1 MESWEWLG
9 EDKVVQVRFGCD
21 GAKKWCYH
29 SAVLTYSSFWST
41 FEQVYLYSNI
51 AFWECR
57 HFAWWKL
64 LLIYLYRWNIDLN
77 SIYIQYIQH
86 RHLSKCQCQL
96 SRSEQRTV
104 LGNNVIGSCV
114 ESASRILAKFQVR
127 CMERA
132 VTTDS
137 SGYGVTCW
145 DLNVLI
151 MNGDGAALDNDL
163 YIFGTRGYILVLL
176 ESC

>member
-29 SAVLTYSSFWST
+29 SAVLTYSSFWSKV
-41 FEQVYLYSNI
+41 EQVYLYSNI
-51 AFWECR
+51 AFWKCR
-57 HFAWWKL
+57 HFAWRKL
-64 LLIYLYRWNIDLN
+64 LCWYLFIVETLISTLSIFSIFSTDICQSVSVKVRAKDCSWKRDQKLCRKRFTDPGKVSSPLYG
-77 SIYIQYIQH
+77 
-86 RHLSKCQCQL
+86 
-96 SRSEQRTV
+96 E
-104 LGNNVIGSCV
+104 
-114 ESASRILAKFQVR
+114 
-127 CMERA
+127 A

-137 SGYGVTCW
+137 SGYGVTSW
-145 DLNVLI
+145 DLNVL
-151 MNGDGAALDNDL
+151 NGDGPLTAQRARDNDL